1 MGEVMSENRVLGA
14 VVEGWAT
21 PQRPGPDRMA
31 GRYVT
36 LERLDADPHA
46 ADLFKAF
53 QSDPSLW
60 DYLFDGPFTSAAS
73 FHRWLRDCV
82 SKPDMVF
89 YALRD
94 LTTGMCAGMASYLRI
109 APEAGSIE
117 VGNICFGPALQRT
130 KAATEAMF
138 LMMQWAFDAG
148 YRRYE
153 WKCNALN
160 LPSRRAA
167 QRLGF
172 SYEGIFRQALVV
184 KGRNRDTAWFA
195 IIDKEWPA
203 LHEAYLAWLAPV
215 NFTAVGKQHESLADL
230 TRLVR
235 AASDPL
241 V

>member
-1 MGEVMSENRVLGA
+1 MLGDML
-14 VVEGWAT
+14 VGWTVPAK
-21 PQRPGPDRMA
+21 PGPDRIA
-31 GRYVT
+31 GDCAT
-36 LERLDADPHA
+36 LERLDADAHA
-46 ADLFKAF
+46 SDLFQAF

-60 DYLFDGPFTSAAS
+60 DYLFDGPFTSASS
-73 FHRWLRDCV
+73 FHRWLRECAA
-82 SKPDMVF
+82 KPDLVF
-89 YALRD
+89 YAIRD
-94 LTTGMCAGMASYLRI
+94 AASGTCTGMASYLRI

-117 VGNICFGPALQRT
+117 VGNICLGPALQRT
-130 KAATEAMF
+130 KAATEAMY
-138 LMMQWAFDAG
+138 LMMQWAFEAG

-172 SYEGIFRQALVV
+172 SYEGIFRQAVIV

-203 LHEAYLAWLAPV
+203 LREAYAAWLAPA
-215 NFTAVGKQHESLADL
+215 NFAADGQQRESLADL

-235 AASDPL
+235 AASDPML
-241 V
+241 